1 MKRPVFNASLCVAIL
16 SFVVFSACTGGA
28 AAVKVTLSTP
38 GAVAIDQGQSVN
50 LTATIANDSTNKG
63 VTWALTGPGALSNV
77 TTTSVTYTA
86 PAVGTVP
93 APALT
98 TGAATVTATSVADA
112 TKNGTTTITV
122 SAVPAITTTSPLPA
136 GTEGT
141 AYNQTIAASGGA
153 GTLTFSITGGALPA
167 GLTLSGSGAITGT
180 PTGPNVTS
188 PFTVT
193 VTDSSAA
200 GAKTAS
206 NAFSITINLPPPP
219 TITTTSLAAGVEGTA
234 YSQTVQATGGLTP
247 YTFSISV
254 GSLPAGLSINAATGA
269 ITGTPTGPNG
279 TANFTVQVA
288 DRSNPVQTGTKALSI
303 LINLP
308 PAPTISPATLAAGV
322 EGTPY
327 NQVVTVNGGLAPFA
341 WAPTGTLPAGLTG
354 TPSAG
359 GNTFTISGTPTGPSG
374 TTPYSLQVKD
384 SSNPQQSA
392 TQGYSITINL
402 PPAPVISPA
411 GKTLTGTIGTAFS
424 QSFTVSGGLGPT
436 FTWLL
441 TGTLPA
447 GLTGTPTGTTFKIQ
461 GTPTGPSGSSN
472 VTLKVTDSSNPQQN
486 DTQNYTITINNP
498 PPPVITTTQ
507 AQVPTGTNGTAYSFT
522 FLATGTGALT
532 WSVSPPLT
540 DNLSLNT
547 TNGQITGTPNLATT
561 VSFSLTV
568 SDTFG
573 QASAAKPF
581 TITINNP
588 PAPVITTTQALV
600 LSGTVGIAYNFTFQ
614 ATGTGTLTWSV
625 SPPLTDN
632 LSLNTTNGQITGTP
646 NAQAVVSFNL
656 TVSDTFG
663 QASPATPFTIT
674 VSTIGIS
681 FTLAPPGSLNTSATA
696 NMTATVTSDP
706 GTAGVD
712 WTVTCGSASCGSFNP
727 THTASGVQTTYTAPP
742 TVPTGNTV
750 TIKAASTTQASVN
763 VSAPV
768 TITLPPLQ
776 IIFFQSPPNS
786 LAVNATTNLSVTI
799 SNDPGTA
806 GADWTVTCGNA
817 GACGSFNLTH
827 TASGVQTTYTAPS
840 SVPTGNTVTIKATA
854 TSNPNPLV
862 SAQVTITSVALPTC
876 PLAAGGNE
884 ALLSGTYA
892 ILFNGWNDPTA
903 MSQAAASF
911 TANGSGTISSVV
923 ADPNGVGQ
931 TNSTQ
936 TGTGCY
942 SVGSDRRGTMIFN
955 FPGPNGGGV
964 VFAIAVRS
972 NGNGGRVIEFD
983 DTTGNSGGRGSGQ
996 FKKQTPAAFLAS
1008 TLSGNFG
1015 VGVRGGDAS
1024 NNRSG
1029 VGAVFTGDGVS
1040 TISNGLADIE
1050 FASSSGPTTFIPNA
1064 PVTGTFTAPDATHG
1078 RGTVT
1083 LSVTVPGLGVLTLH
1097 FAYYVIDTT
1106 QMFIQSTD
1114 TPDTSGHSLQNGLM
1128 GKQNGPFS
1136 NASLNGSGV
1145 FSLAG
1150 VDPSPPHAFT
1160 DTATGLI
1167 TSTGNGSF
1175 TGFLDQNVNGV
1186 VTQNNQAISGTV
1198 SIGANG
1204 LGTLTITSPAGIA
1217 PFTVVMFATNSALML
1232 GGTATSPNNNIPVG
1246 ILQAQSGGGTFTGAS
1261 ITGPLIL
1268 GRDEPATTNT
1278 KLDVG
1283 AISIANPNF
1292 TITQDSSSQNGLQSG
1307 QVMSGTYTMTTNGRG
1322 VITIPGPNGGTAII
1336 WLLQTNKAVILVLGE
1351 QNSAIINLDQ

>member
-561 VSFSLTV
+561 VSFS
-568 SDTFG
+568 
-573 QASAAKPF
+573 
-581 TITINNP
+581 
-588 PAPVITTTQALV
+588 
-600 LSGTVGIAYNFTFQ
+600 
-614 ATGTGTLTWSV
+614 
-625 SPPLTDN
+625 
-632 LSLNTTNGQITGTP
+632 
-646 NAQAVVSFNL
+646 L